1 MTASSVLLPEATA
14 AITTAVDIVGC
25 GVFSAAGRGLAPIAE
40 AFAFEPTGPTVATAF
55 EPEAG
60 WPPVAVR
67 PLGGFDPTALLG
79 RKGLSRMTRTD
90 QLAMAA
96 CADALEDAGTG
107 PAPERTGVVLGTAVG
122 SAAAVLDFLR
132 DTFEQA
138 RPYLVNPSHFP
149 GTLMNSAAGKTAIR
163 QRLTGIN
170 ATVSGGALAGMHALR
185 YARAMLLEGRAER
198 LITGGVEELS
208 PLGAWAWHRGRTLA
222 PGAALAEGCAM
233 FALDAPGGEG
243 RVLGR
248 LLACE
253 NGFSDPAKGLASVSA
268 RLAECVRT
276 ALTRSGLTADQ
287 VSVVVPGAGGRRGWA
302 AVEERALRQVFTG
315 VPRLRPH
322 RVLGETY
329 SAGTAMNLAALLAG
343 WQYPWDRSS
352 DDSVAVLTSVGFDGS
367 VGCLVVAHPDF
378 A

>member
-1 MTASSVLLPEATA
+1 MTASSALLPEATA
-14 AITTAVDIVGC
+14 AGTTAVDIVGC

-40 AFAFEPTGPTVATAF
+40 AFAFEPAEASTL

-67 PLGGFDPTALLG
+67 PLAGFDPAALLG

-90 QLAMAA
+90 QLASAA
-96 CADALEDAGTG
+96 CIDALEDAGPG
-107 PAPERTGVVLGTAVG
+107 PAPERTGIVVGTAVG
-122 SAAAVLDFLR
+122 SANAVLDFLR
-132 DTFEQA
+132 DTFEQPS
-138 RPYLVNPSHFP
+138 PYLVNPSHFP

-170 ATVSGGALAGMHALR
+170 ASVSGGALAGMNALR
-185 YARAMLLEGRAER
+185 YAHAMLVEGRAER
-198 LITGGVEELS
+198 LVTGGVEELS
-208 PLGAWAWHRGRTLA
+208 SLGTWAWHRGQTLA

-253 NGFSDPAKGLASVSA
+253 SGFSDPGNGLANVSA

-276 ALTRSGLTADQ
+276 ALARSGLGAEQ
-287 VSVVVPGAGGRRGWA
+287 VSVVVPGAGGRRGWG
-302 AVEERALRQVFTG
+302 AVEERALRQVFAGPET
-315 VPRLRPH
+315 PRLRPH
-322 RVLGETY
+322 HVLGETY

-343 WQYPWDRSS
+343 WQYPWDSSS

-367 VGCLVVAHPDF
+367 VGCVVVARPDS